1 MFILKF
7 FASLFLLFIGL
18 IILFFVV
25 SLLIARKAVS
35 DLNDSLADRF
45 EDTTNTKSSSNFSD
59 IPEAIECKSCG
70 TYYAEL
76 PADKKCSCGAKL
88 I

>member
-7 FASLFLLFIGL
+7 FASLFLLFIG
-18 IILFFVV
+18 IVILFFVF
-25 SLLIARKAVS
+25 SFLIARKAVS
-35 DLNDSLADRF
+35 DLNDSLADKF
-45 EDTTNTKSSSNFSD
+45 DNASSSNQNNNFSD

-70 TYYAEL
+70 TYYAKL
-76 PADKKCSCGAKL
+76 PDDKKCSCGAKL

>member
-7 FASLFLLFIGL
+7 FASLFLLFIG
-18 IILFFVV
+18 IVILFFVF
-25 SLLIARKAVS
+25 SFLIARKAVS
-35 DLNDSLADRF
+35 DLNDSLAEKF
-45 EDTTNTKSSSNFSD
+45 NEDSTTNSGSNFTD

-70 TYYAEL
+70 TYYAKL
-76 PADKKCSCGAKL
+76 PDDKKCSCGAKL